1 MHTLYAE
8 HLAYFE
14 RCSTNFTECVDNP
27 FSVGFRQ
34 EGWVQQ
40 RIPVCKQEWCHEQWG
55 AQQGVFMTPKCV
67 KKLSCERSNSPR
79 GLKTRDPSHSWM
91 GLSTSWTG
99 WYRWVEKLYLLSVC
113 LRRTVLLLLQW
124 RQTPIQQQALQQ
136 RPRPNSGSS
145 EGRTKS
151 TPPKFILLT
160 ALCRNINW
168 KTITAA
174 VCLQQ
179 MEILMQRNNLQAN
192 RKTALTFPWTS
203 LSLQLLEFQILCQM
217 VPFCGREEAWLWWN
231 HVRSWSGS

>member
-1 MHTLYAE
+1 MKVLSGNQTNFQENRAD
-8 HLAYFE
+8 
-14 RCSTNFTECVDNP
+14 RSKSCCSTGAYLVCWASGLFWALLHELYRVCWQS
-27 FSVGFRQ
+27 F
-34 EGWVQQ
+34 Q
-40 RIPVCKQEWCHEQWG
+40 RWLQTGRLSPTANSRLQTGVMSW
-55 AQQGVFMTPKCV
+55 AMRSTARVFMTPKCV

-192 RKTALTFPWTS
+192 RKTA
-203 LSLQLLEFQILCQM
+203 
-217 VPFCGREEAWLWWN
+217 
-231 HVRSWSGS
+231 